1 MIWNGGET
9 HIIEVKQM
17 KDKKKCPICGAE
29 LVINHHFPN
38 VMGLGLVGDPVIY
51 YECYHCGYDSRERTV
66 IRNDR

>member
-1 MIWNGGET
+1 
-9 HIIEVKQM
+9 M

-38 VMGLGLVGDPVIY
+38 VMGLGLVGDPAIY